1 MQIRLMV
8 VSHKDYWM
16 PDDPIYLPVQV
27 NSIGKPSFHPQW
39 QRDDQGQ
46 SISSKNLHYCELT
59 ALYWGWKNLQADYI
73 GLVHYRRHFARR
85 RMGNKYK
92 RIATQPD
99 IERKLQCADV
109 VLPTRRHYWIE
120 NNYTQYIHAHHE
132 NDLIHT
138 RQIIAERYPAYL
150 PAWERVMHKTSGHRF
165 NLFVMKTSLLHAY
178 CEWLFDILFEL
189 EKRLDIS
196 HYNALDTRVFGLV
209 AERLLDVWIETN
221 QIPYVEMP
229 VVYLEN
235 QRWGRKIRLFLERK
249 WRGRKS

>member
-1 MQIRLMV
+1 MQMRLMV

-27 NSIGKPSFHPQW
+27 NSGGKPSFHPQW

-46 SISSKNLHYCELT
+46 NISSKNLHYCELT

-73 GLVHYRRHFARR
+73 GLVHYRRYFARR
-85 RMGNKYK
+85 RMGNKYQ

-109 VLPTRRHYWIE
+109 ILPTRRHYWIE

-132 NDLIHT
+132 NDLVYT

-150 PAWERVMHKTSGHRF
+150 P
-165 NLFVMKTSLLHAY
+165 
-178 CEWLFDILFEL
+178 
-189 EKRLDIS
+189 
-196 HYNALDTRVFGLV
+196 
-209 AERLLDVWIETN
+209 
-221 QIPYVEMP
+221 P
-229 VVYLEN
+229 
-235 QRWGRKIRLFLERK
+235 GRE
-249 WRGRKS
+249 

>member
-16 PDDPIYLPVQV
+16 PDNPIYLPVQV

-46 SISSKNLHYCELT
+46 NISSKNLHYCELT

-85 RMGNKYK
+85 RMGNKYQ

-109 VLPTRRHYWIE
+109 ILPTRRHYWIE

-132 NDLIHT
+132 NDLIYT
-138 RQIIAERYPAYL
+138 RQIIAERCPAYL

-165 NLFVMKTSLLHAY
+165 NLFTMKTSLLHAY

-235 QRWGRKIRLFLERK
+235 QCWGRKIRLFLERK

>member
-1 MQIRLMV
+1 MHIRLMV
-8 VSHKDYWM
+8 VGHKDYWM

-46 SISSKNLHYCELT
+46 NISSKNLHYCELT
-59 ALYWGWKNLQADYI
+59 ALYWAWKNLQADYI
-73 GLVHYRRHFARR
+73 GLVHYRRHFARK
-85 RMGNKYK
+85 RMGNKYQ

-109 VLPTRRHYWIE
+109 ILPTQRHYWIE

-132 NDLIHT
+132 NDLIHA
-138 RQIIAERYPAYL
+138 RQIIAERYPTYL

-165 NLFVMKTSLLHAY
+165 NLFAMKTSLLHAY

-209 AERLLDVWIETN
+209 AERLIDVWIETN

-229 VVYLEN
+229 VVYLEE